1 MTDHP
6 TILPYLIFN
15 SVTSFVIFPHMPLM
29 STVVL
34 SASTQGLI
42 VLIFVYSSFFE
53 LEFVCL
59 FVFVFK
65 QMIQTDGIKFR
76 DTKKKKKKTHTGT
89 FPLPRSLHMLYFV

>member
-1 MTDHP
+1 
-6 TILPYLIFN
+6 
-15 SVTSFVIFPHMPLM
+15 MPLM

-59 FVFVFK
+59 FVVFVLFLGVDFLQK
-65 QMIQTDGIKFR
+65 PIIEVSHYHKNPKLR
-76 DTKKKKKKTHTGT
+76 
-89 FPLPRSLHMLYFV
+89 